1 MHTALWQD
9 VNFYNNPLMEV
20 QGLTSQQA
28 TENIKRYGLNQ
39 IEEKGESVFMKIS
52 KKFISPI
59 PLLLE
64 LTMLFLIVL
73 GKYYDI
79 FVIFGLLVFNI
90 VLSLFHELKAD
101 KAIEL
106 LKKRLD
112 IKARVLRDNKWAD
125 IPSRFLTLNDVVLL
139 QSGFIV
145 PADIE
150 ILEGNISVDQSSI
163 TGESLPKNLK
173 KGDTAYMGSLV
184 VKGEAIGRVIAIG
197 SKTFYGKSARLVQ
210 EARNKT
216 QLEIIV
222 FELVKYLFIF
232 SLVLIVILLG
242 LSLSNKKPLEEVLP
256 LLTVLLLPIIP
267 VALPTAFTIAT
278 ALGAKELAQE
288 GVLITKLSAIESA
301 AGMDILCV
309 DKTGT
314 ITKNKIQVAKII
326 PYSGFSEKEVICMA
340 ALASDPKQKDPIEN
354 AIYEY
359 LNNDESCME
368 NYKVISFEPF
378 DPSNKYSKSV
388 VQVYQDY
395 FEVYKGSPKVAP
407 TPQDAHEFIEDMA
420 KEGFRVLCVWRK
432 SREKVEFLG
441 FLGFSDPIREDSKEL
456 IEKLKNLGVN
466 VKMLTGDTKET
477 AKLIASLVGIEGNV
491 CDVKNIKEEC
501 GVFAEVFPEDKF
513 TIVKAYQNK
522 GHIVGMTG
530 DGINDAPALKQAD
543 FGIAVS
549 NATDI
554 AKSSSSAVLTKDGL
568 TNMIS
573 AIILSR
579 KIYQRL
585 LTYVFSKT
593 IRVFMIIMSIFVY
606 YIIYNEYILTTK
618 MVLSLFFF
626 NDFITISLATDN
638 VEYSNKPEKWNIKKL
653 TFTSFLLGLFCT
665 IWILFL
671 ILFVGE
677 NLLHLNIEQTKTFA
691 FLTIVLSIP
700 VSILSIRDRGLFIK
714 VPPSKYL
721 MLAMILSIVASNLM
735 ALFGIFMVPISP
747 KNILYADIFVGLMF
761 LPLKF
766 LKTLVH
772 SLYE

>member
-1 MHTALWQD
+1 M
-9 VNFYNNPLMEV
+9 
-20 QGLTSQQA
+20 
-28 TENIKRYGLNQ
+28 
-39 IEEKGESVFMKIS
+39 
-52 KKFISPI
+52 
-59 PLLLE
+59 
-64 LTMLFLIVL
+64 
-73 GKYYDI
+73 
-79 FVIFGLLVFNI
+79 
-90 VLSLFHELKAD
+90 
-101 KAIEL
+101 
-106 LKKRLD
+106 
-112 IKARVLRDNKWAD
+112 
-125 IPSRFLTLNDVVLL
+125 
-139 QSGFIV
+139 
-145 PADIE
+145 
-150 ILEGNISVDQSSI
+150 
-163 TGESLPKNLK
+163 
-173 KGDTAYMGSLV
+173 
-184 VKGEAIGRVIAIG
+184 
-197 SKTFYGKSARLVQ
+197 
-210 EARNKT
+210 
-216 QLEIIV
+216 
-222 FELVKYLFIF
+222 
-232 SLVLIVILLG
+232 
-242 LSLSNKKPLEEVLP
+242 
-256 LLTVLLLPIIP
+256 
-267 VALPTAFTIAT
+267 
-278 ALGAKELAQE
+278 
-288 GVLITKLSAIESA
+288 
-301 AGMDILCV
+301 
-309 DKTGT
+309 
-314 ITKNKIQVAKII
+314 
-326 PYSGFSEKEVICMA
+326 
-340 ALASDPKQKDPIEN
+340 
-354 AIYEY
+354 
-359 LNNDESCME
+359 
-368 NYKVISFEPF
+368 
-378 DPSNKYSKSV
+378 
-388 VQVYQDY
+388 
-395 FEVYKGSPKVAP
+395 
-407 TPQDAHEFIEDMA
+407 
-420 KEGFRVLCVWRK
+420 
-432 SREKVEFLG
+432 
-441 FLGFSDPIREDSKEL
+441 
-456 IEKLKNLGVN
+456 EKLKNLGVN

-477 AKLIASLVGIEGNV
+477 AKRIASLVGIEGNV
-491 CDVKNIKEEC
+491 CDIKNIKEEC

-554 AKSSSSAVLTKDGL
+554 AKSSASAVLTKDGL

-593 IRVFMIIMSIFVY
+593 IRVFMIILSIFVY

-665 IWILFL
+665 IWIPFL

-735 ALFGIFMVPISP
+735 ALFGIFMVPINP
-747 KNILYADIFVGLMF
+747 KSILYADIFVGLMF
-761 LPLKF
+761 LPSLKF